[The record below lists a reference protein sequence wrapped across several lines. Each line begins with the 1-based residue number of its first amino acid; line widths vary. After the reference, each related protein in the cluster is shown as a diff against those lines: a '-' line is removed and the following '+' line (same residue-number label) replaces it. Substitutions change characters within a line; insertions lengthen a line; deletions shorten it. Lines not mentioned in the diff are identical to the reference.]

1 MRKFYEDREESFT
14 KPIKKKNKKLMCI
27 IFLYLVLIFLISLL
41 PLVFASI
48 QSPQRLFEHLYFL
61 PIKSGRIGFGTS
73 IITKFPFTI
82 FLSDI
87 FFGGFKPTIYY
98 VEKDKPLILFEF
110 SDSLSSVDNLNLF
123 YDTQPILK
131 VFDDGFKQ
139 TYTKDGKIL
148 MVKTVKILSNYISFN
163 FTFVESKNF
172 NLTFFSPHK
181 LSLENNFLKIDRE
194 KCTIKLK
201 LNSTKDKILV
211 SQNTFQLIGSA
222 EKEIVLSLSVA
233 EQDCIEKGIYDSL
246 PAVKNFKIFFVYPL
260 IALLGITLLWWK
272 YEYR

>member
-14 KPIKKKNKKLMCI
+14 KPIKKKNKKLMII
-27 IFLYLVLIFLISLL
+27 IFLYLILIFLISLL

-48 QSPQRLFEHLYFL
+48 QSPQRLFKHLYFL
-61 PIKSGRIGFGTS
+61 QAKSERIGFGAS

-110 SDSLSSVDNLNLF
+110 SDSLSNVDNLNLF
-123 YDTQPILK
+123 YDTQQILK

-148 MVKTVKILSNYISFN
+148 IVKTVTIFSNYISFN

-172 NLTFFSPHK
+172 TLTFFSPYK
-181 LSLENNFLKIDRE
+181 LNFENNFLKIDRE
-194 KCTIKLK
+194 ECSIKLK

-211 SQNTFQLIGSA
+211 SQNTFQFLGSA
-222 EKEIVLSLSVA
+222 EKEIILSFSVV

-246 PAVKNFKIFFVYPL
+246 PVANNFKIFFVYPL
-260 IALLGITLLWWK
+260 IALLGIALLWWK
-272 YEYR
+272 YEYK